1 MNRFICL
8 IASSLIVFGQAA
20 AAVPKPVKAVAPPV
34 KMAVQPQVIEL
45 GSGWQVQ
52 AAAAV
57 KEPGE
62 AIAGPGFDAAGWY
75 PASLPATVMAVL
87 MANGVYKD
95 IFFAKNLETIPEA
108 QFKGPWWY
116 RHEFDL
122 PKAAPFTT
130 ARLIFEGINYRANI
144 FLNGEKIAAADQTF
158 GAFRVFDL
166 NVSDLAVTGRNYLAV
181 EVLPPLPG
189 EPTIGFVDWNP
200 KPPDRNMGIFRPVK
214 VKLSGP
220 VSLDHPFVSS
230 QVDTR
235 TLKEAKL
242 TVTAQLT
249 NYGDQEAKGTVRGE
263 IGTITFSQPYALKP
277 GASAEVTF
285 TPERFPQL
293 AVPEPRLWWPAGMGD
308 PELYDLHI
316 AALVDD
322 AASDAQGMRFGIRQV
337 GDYLNAQ
344 GHRGYTVNGRQVLIR
359 GGGWVDD
366 LLLREDEKNL
376 EAQVRYTQHMNL
388 NTIRMEGI
396 WGSSQK
402 IFDLCD
408 RYGIL
413 LMVGWSCQWE
423 WEDYLGKPQESE
435 MYGAAKTPEDMDLLA
450 AYFHDQVLWLRRH
463 PSIYVWVV
471 GSDKLPWP
479 EMEKRYRRDL
489 PLLDPSRPLL
499 TSCKTWTSEVS
510 GSSAVKMN
518 GPYDY
523 VTPNY
528 WYVDKENGGAFGFN
542 TETGPG
548 PQPPPLE
555 SLKKMIP
562 ADRLW
567 PINDVWDFHCA
578 RNEFAKMDRYML
590 GFNQRYGPARDAADF
605 AFRAQAC
612 NYEGMRAMFEAFA
625 ANRPLSTGIIQWMH
639 NAAWPKLFWQFYDY
653 FLMPTGAFYGARQA
667 NRPQTLI
674 YNYGDKGIYLANQS
688 LQDLP
693 GLQAAICAYDIRGK
707 LRFSKTIAMD
717 APANASR
724 KVFDLPKIKKLGM
737 TWFLDLQLRD
747 GAGNLLTDNFY
758 WLSAKPD
765 VLDYGKSEWFYTPCK
780 EWADLTALNGLPP
793 AAVQADYS
801 LADRGAEKEITV
813 TLRNPGRQVAF
824 FIELSV
830 RGENSGRTIVPVF
843 WEDNYVS
850 LLPGTSKTIRATFAA
865 ADLAGEKPVFS
876 FRGWNVKGE

>member
-1 MNRFICL
+1 
-8 IASSLIVFGQAA
+8 
-20 AAVPKPVKAVAPPV
+20 
-34 KMAVQPQVIEL
+34 
-45 GSGWQVQ
+45 
-52 AAAAV
+52 V

-87 MANGVYKD
+87 MANGIYKD
-95 IFFAKNLETIPEA
+95 IFFAKTLQSIPEA

-116 RHEFDL
+116 RQEFEL
-122 PKAAPFTT
+122 PRTAPFTT

-144 FLNGEKIAAADQTF
+144 FLNGEKIAAADRTF
-158 GAFRVFDL
+158 GAFRVFEL
-166 NVSDLAVTGRNYLAV
+166 NVSDLAMTGRNYLAV

-242 TVTAQLT
+242 TVTASLT
-249 NYGDQEAKGTVRGE
+249 NYGETEARGTVQGE
-263 IGTITFSQPYALKP
+263 IGNITFSQPYALKP

-285 TPERFPQL
+285 TPEQFPQL
-293 AVPEPRLWWPAGMGD
+293 VVPDPRLWWPAGMGD

-316 AALVDD
+316 SALVDG
-322 AASDAQGMRFGIRQV
+322 AASDEQGLRFGIRQV

-366 LLLREDEKNL
+366 LLLREDDKNL
-376 EAQVRYTQHMNL
+376 EAQVRYTRHMNL

-435 MYGAAKTPEDMDLLA
+435 MYGAAKTPEDMELLGT
-450 AYFHDQVLWLRRH
+450 YFHDQVLWLRRH
-463 PSIYVWVV
+463 PSIFVWVV

-499 TSCKTWTSEVS
+499 TSCKTWISEVS

-528 WYVDKENGGAFGFN
+528 WYMDKENGGAFGFN

-590 GFNQRYGPARDAADF
+590 GFNQRYGPSRDAADF
-605 AFRAQAC
+605 SFRAQAD

-625 ANRPLSTGIIQWMH
+625 ANRPLTTGIIQWMH

-674 YNYGDKGIYLANQS
+674 YNYGDNGVYLANQS
-688 LQDLP
+688 LRDLT

-707 LRFSKTIAMD
+707 LRFKQTITMD

-747 GAGNLLTDNFY
+747 GGGNPLTENFY

-813 TLRNPGRQVAF
+813 TLRNPGKNIAF
-824 FIELSV
+824 FIELAV
-830 RGENSGRTIVPVF
+830 RGETSRRTIVPVF

-850 LLPGTSKTIRATFAA
+850 LLPGTSKTIRATFAS
-865 ADLAGEKPVFS
+865 ADLDGEKPVFS
-876 FRGWNVKGE
+876 FKGWNVKGE